1 MQNLATDCPDLS
13 ANDYVMAKTMA
24 DTLHKHYPGHLWA
37 VTCERGLATVRN
49 LALSGDWGFV
59 LKVGDIYSG
68 SSFDK
73 DVIRAGGEILE
84 RYRVSR
90 GLYNPEQMAELSTD
104 FSGRTLADMG

>member
-1 MQNLATDCPDLS
+1 MHNIATDAPDLS
-13 ANDYVMAKTMA
+13 ANDYVLAKGMA

-37 VTCERGLATVRN
+37 VTCDNGLATVRN
-49 LALSGDWGFV
+49 LALSGEWGFV
-59 LKVGDIYSG
+59 LKVPAIYSA

-90 GLYNPEQMAELSTD
+90 GVVRPDQIADMKTD
-104 FSGRTLADMG
+104 FSGRIVADKG